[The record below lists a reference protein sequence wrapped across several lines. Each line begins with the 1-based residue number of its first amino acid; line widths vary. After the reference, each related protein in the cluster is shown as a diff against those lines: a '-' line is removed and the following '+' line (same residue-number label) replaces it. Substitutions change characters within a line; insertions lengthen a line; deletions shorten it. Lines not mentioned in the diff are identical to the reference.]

1 MPSIFLSDE
10 EYLRVFK
17 RPRGVPLNQPYNPN
31 SQNPFSDSSST
42 QIGSTSNDLTSSLF
56 GNTGGSFLDI
66 AKTLAQQKADLAKAE
81 RGDISGYRTREM
93 AQQAG
98 YRLGE
103 IKEQGGIQKG
113 LEELRQGATTERQ
126 REQIAST
133 EKQQQKG
140 FDFQQAMTERNR
152 AAALSAGRAGS
163 MFY

>member
-1 MPSIFLSDE
+1 MATFRTGSISSGWSQPTIDAINAAI
-10 EYLRVFK
+10 K
-17 RPRGVPLNQPYNPN
+17 RGNAAQDRYGTSIN
-31 SQNPFSDSSST
+31 SYSS
-42 QIGSTSNDLTSSLF
+42 SNDLTSSLF
-56 GNTGGSFLDI
+56 GNNAGGSFLDI

-81 RGDISGYRTREM
+81 RGDISGYRAKEM

-103 IKEQGGIQKG
+103 IREQGGISKG
-113 LEELRQGATTERQ
+113 LEQLRQGATTQRQ

-140 FDFQQAMTERNR
+140 FDFQQATLERNR
-152 AAALSAGRAGS
+152 AAALNAGRAGS